1 MGISSGAEGT
11 HSVETSTEI
20 PFRRWLLIT
29 QYYAPE
35 AGAPQVRLRALV
47 RELTQ
52 RGCEVDVLTAM
63 PNYPTGK
70 IFPSYRGKLSCTETI
85 DGCKVRRLWLFADA
99 GRNPVS
105 RLLCYLSFSI
115 GAALRAPWMGKY
127 DMVFVEA
134 QPITLAFAGLLLKL
148 TRRIPFIYNTPDLQ
162 VEIAEEQQ
170 WMGSRALLKAAA
182 AVETFLMQRSFCV
195 ATVTESFVD
204 HFSRT
209 RAIARRRIS
218 FLPNGADVEAL
229 RPAAPDVEYAR
240 QLGVEGKR
248 VITYCGTL
256 AHYHGLDVLIDA
268 AAKTRHRDDIV
279 FLIGGDGPVRAM
291 LQERSRSLGLKNVLF
306 VACPFHEVRRLMSIT
321 TASVATIANI
331 PAASKMRLS
340 KVIPSLACGIPVIY
354 VGRGEF
360 AGILRQQGCGW
371 LVEPSSADQLA
382 GTIERIADDPEAA
395 VRMGKIG
402 REYVEQHLA
411 WPQIVERWL
420 TDLRCV
426 KTGEDLW
433 DRRVSEQQP
442 GGESARLTVSTH
454 R

>member
-1 MGISSGAEGT
+1 MEIRSGAGRT
-11 HSVETSTEI
+11 HTMDTSTEI

-29 QYYAPE
+29 QYYHPE

-47 RELTQ
+47 RELT
-52 RGCEVDVLTAM
+52 RHGCEVDVLTAM

-70 IFPSYRGKLSCTETI
+70 IFSSHRGKLTCKETI
-85 DGCKVRRLWLFADA
+85 DGCTVRRLWLFAGA
-99 GRNPVS
+99 GRNPVA

-115 GAALRAPWMGKY
+115 GAVLRTPWMGKY

-134 QPITLAFAGLLLKL
+134 QPITLAFAGLLLRL

-170 WMGSRALLKAAA
+170 WVGSRALLKAAA
-182 AVETFLMQRSFCV
+182 AVETFLMRRSFCV

-204 HFSRT
+204 HFSKT
-209 RAIARRRIS
+209 RAIPRSRIS

-229 RPAAPDVEYAR
+229 RPTPPDFEYAR

-256 AHYHGLDVLIDA
+256 AHYHGLEVLIDV
-268 AAKTRHRDDIV
+268 AAKIRHREDV
-279 FLIGGDGPVRAM
+279 VLLIAGNGPVRQA
-291 LQERSRSLGLKNVLF
+291 LEERSRFLDLKNVLF
-306 VACPFHEVRRLMSIT
+306 GQCAFHEVRRLMSIT

-331 PAASKMRLS
+331 PAASKMRLA
-340 KVIPSLACGIPVIY
+340 KVIPPLACGVPVIY

-360 AGILRQQGCGW
+360 AEILRQQGCGW
-371 LVEPSSADQLA
+371 VIEPSSADKLA
-382 GTIERIADDPEAA
+382 ETIERIANDPETAA
-395 VRMGKIG
+395 RMGRIG

-411 WPQIVERWL
+411 WSQIVDRWL

-426 KTGEDLW
+426 KTGQDLW
-433 DRRVSEQQP
+433 GRREFNLHSSPAEN
-442 GGESARLTVSTH
+442 RLG
-454 R
+454 